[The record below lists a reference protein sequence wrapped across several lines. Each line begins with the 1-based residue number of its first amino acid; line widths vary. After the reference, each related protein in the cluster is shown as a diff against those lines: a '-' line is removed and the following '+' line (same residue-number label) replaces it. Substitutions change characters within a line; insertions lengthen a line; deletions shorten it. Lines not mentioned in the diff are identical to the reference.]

1 MARPRP
7 DNLRADQVQTIK
19 LPSGNALD
27 RVHPAIYPGDQ
38 FNPSPS
44 GDARFS
50 PLIEGG
56 MVVPTLYAGE
66 SLDCALMETLF
77 HDVPYTDG
85 PKRVRVKK
93 INPLA
98 HSSLRTLQE
107 IEFADLSNIALR
119 KLGLQR
125 KDLIDTTAARYA
137 RSREWALA
145 IRRERPD
152 VQGLA
157 WISRQHDKQASYVL
171 FGDRLAPGTLAL
183 NATSALSAKME
194 EIIALA
200 DRLGVDLV

>member
-119 KLGLQR
+119 KLRPAAQR
-125 KDLIDTTAARYA
+125 SHRYDCRPICA
-137 RSREWALA
+137 ITRMGACDSPGASGRS
-145 IRRERPD
+145 
-152 VQGLA
+152 
-157 WISRQHDKQASYVL
+157 
-171 FGDRLAPGTLAL
+171 GT
-183 NATSALSAKME
+183 
-194 EIIALA
+194 
-200 DRLGVDLV
+200 RVDLETT